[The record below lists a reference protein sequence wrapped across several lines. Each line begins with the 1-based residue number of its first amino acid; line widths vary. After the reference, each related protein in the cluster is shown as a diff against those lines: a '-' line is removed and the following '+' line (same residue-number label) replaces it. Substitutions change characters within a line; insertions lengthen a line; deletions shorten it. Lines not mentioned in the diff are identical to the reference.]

1 MLFSVITLGRIFIEI
16 PLTIVLV
23 VYVGMNWTGRIDAW
37 MVTVIFFSLLS
48 IYFYKKW
55 KLITFNVSKN
65 YIRQSI
71 LFGAPLILHE
81 LGKFVINQSDRI
93 FLAKM
98 VSVKEMGIYSVGYQ
112 VGMIIL
118 IVNTA
123 FVNFFTPFLYER
135 LNRNTENDRIEIVRL
150 SYYYVIGLFI
160 LLLVLTLLTPSF
172 FAHFISDRFA
182 RGTQYVFWVG
192 LSYFFW
198 GVYLIFAGYIFYLKK
213 SKILA
218 RLSIMNVVMNIGFNF
233 LFIKRFGAIGAAY
246 ATCLSF
252 FIVSVIVTLISQK
265 LYPMPWG
272 RWREIFNFVK

>member
-1 MLFSVITLGRIFIEI
+1 
-16 PLTIVLV
+16 
-23 VYVGMNWTGRIDAW
+23 
-37 MVTVIFFSLLS
+37 
-48 IYFYKKW
+48 
-55 KLITFNVSKN
+55 
-65 YIRQSI
+65 
-71 LFGAPLILHE
+71 
-81 LGKFVINQSDRI
+81 
-93 FLAKM
+93 M